1 MTVFYKLMKTHGSL
15 PGNKELRIVPIANG
29 TTGLKRISR
38 NIQQAT
44 SLTPGDVAATIIAL
58 KEEIAQELKMGNN
71 VHIPGLGYFSLSVRG
86 DIYEDPRSHRYRL
99 RNAAVR
105 TVRFRPDTEFL
116 KELCD
121 TEFENMT
128 YKTGTSAVPTTEAI
142 DAALERLFADGGV
155 FTVSDLRHSLHLSQ
169 SYAYTLAA
177 RLEAEGKIVNVGTRH
192 RKLYRKA

>member
-1 MTVFYKLMKTHGSL
+1 MKTHGSL

-29 TTGLKRISR
+29 TTRLKRISR

-71 VHIPGLGYFSLSVRG
+71 VHIPGLGYFSLSIRG

-105 TVRFRPDTEFL
+105 TVRFRPDIEFL